1 MPTRVKDPLR
11 RGWSWALRWRAR
23 LSSRRLGIVIVY
35 HGLAERAGDPAH
47 MLSAPHGRAAF
58 RAQLRH
64 LRRYYRPVA
73 VSRIQAEA
81 AARRR
86 GARIPVALTF
96 DDDLRS
102 HVDIAAP
109 ELRAAGVPAAF
120 FLTGASLDGPAEFW
134 WGPVQRAADRGLLD
148 GADGAGLAERVG
160 GAWGPPAGEPPL
172 RTLAR
177 PFERATAPEREA
189 ALGRLL
195 ALVGDEGREQG
206 LRAADVRALAG
217 RGLEVGFHTR
227 RHFRLDQIAD
237 EAELRAAV
245 TDGRQ
250 TLEAAAGAPLRAF
263 SYPHGGVD
271 ARAAAAVREAG
282 YAAGFTSVSRA
293 VTPATDPALL
303 GRFYPTY
310 SSLVQFEIEVARW
323 ALT

>member
-86 GARIPVALTF
+86 GGRIPVALTF

-102 HVDIAAP
+102 HVDVAAP

-120 FLTGASLDGPAEFW
+120 FLTGASFDGPAEFW

-148 GADGAGLAERVG
+148 DGAGAAVAARVG
-160 GAWGPPAGEPPL
+160 VAWAPRPPEAPVW
-172 RTLAR
+172 TLGR
-177 PFERATAPEREA
+177 PFESSPPAERDA
-189 ALGRLL
+189 ALARLVE
-195 ALVGDEGREQG
+195 LVGAEGSEPG
-206 LRAADVRALAG
+206 L
-217 RGLEVGFHTR
+217 
-227 RHFRLDQIAD
+227 
-237 EAELRAAV
+237 
-245 TDGRQ
+245 
-250 TLEAAAGAPLRAF
+250 
-263 SYPHGGVD
+263 
-271 ARAAAAVREAG
+271 
-282 YAAGFTSVSRA
+282 
-293 VTPATDPALL
+293 
-303 GRFYPTY
+303 
-310 SSLVQFEIEVARW
+310 
-323 ALT
+323 